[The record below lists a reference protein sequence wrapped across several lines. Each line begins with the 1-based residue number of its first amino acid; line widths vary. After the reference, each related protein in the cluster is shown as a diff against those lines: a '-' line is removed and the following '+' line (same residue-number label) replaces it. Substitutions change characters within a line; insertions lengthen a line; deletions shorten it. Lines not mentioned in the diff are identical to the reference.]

1 MILLESY
8 VDVEMGL
15 PMKKVEVSS
24 SFKKQVIKSVSNI
37 LKSKCKNFLNLKK
50 TIISF
55 RNFAVHSDKENIM
68 VCKEFCIT
76 DPYNFGVDCT
86 IFWRSKTSE
95 RLVQLTD
102 EVEDEELE
110 FWIENP
116 NPYDIYELLIKNT
129 KDNMAYRNKFFIEG
143 YPFNVLFEMVAIN
156 SYLTIFSEDKIDED
170 FKNKIEELLNHEV
183 DVFNTY
189 NIDNQIGGVIH
200 SIGVSEFKKNKYL
213 KFYIDFGSSGE
224 KGIFRILDILKDSNL
239 KISKVELKGA

>member
-1 MILLESY
+1 MILLERSIRK
-8 VDVEMGL
+8 DEFSDF
-15 PMKKVEVSS
+15 MKIHVSN

-37 LKSKCKNFLNLKK
+37 LKSKCKDYLNLKK

-55 RNFAVHSDKENIM
+55 QNFAVHSDKENVM

-76 DPYNFGVDCT
+76 DPYNFSVDCT

-129 KDNMAYRNKFFIEG
+129 KDNMAYRSKFFIEG
-143 YPFNVLFEMVAIN
+143 YPFQLLFEMVGIN
-156 SYLTIFSEDKIDED
+156 SYLKIFSEDKIDED

-189 NIDNQIGGVIH
+189 NIDNQVGGVIH
-200 SIGVSEFKKNKYL
+200 SIALSEFKKNKYL